1 MSDISTLKKQNN
13 LKTFHLI
20 LLTVVTMGLY
30 SNIWM
35 YKTAAAVEDV
45 TRIKTMTTTFLI
57 VYLAMCGIGG
67 LFSLIPHL
75 TFIFLGILLTVVA
88 WFVSVAWC
96 FRVRRALRAYALT
109 EHNFE
114 LRMNRVY
121 SVLFTFYHVN
131 YCINALPHDKQKHE
145 KSKRLASQSVQA

>member
-30 SNIWM
+30 LNIWM
-35 YKTAAAVEDV
+35 YKTATAVEDV
-45 TRIKTMTTTFLI
+45 TRIKTMTRTFLI
-57 VYLAMCGIGG
+57 VYLGMCGIGG
-67 LFSLIPHL
+67 LFSLIPDL
-75 TFIFLGILLTVVA
+75 TFIFLGVLLTVVA
-88 WFVSVAWC
+88 WFVSLAWC

-114 LRMNRVY
+114 FRMNRVF

-131 YCINALPHDKQKHE
+131 YCINALPRDKQKHE
-145 KSKRLASQSVQA
+145 DKKRLTSQTVQA